1 MKVNIAVPCY
11 NEHQAITKCIEN
23 LESLEQDYYIT
34 VCNDGSS
41 DSSLQILKNKKN
53 IRILSSKVNYGLAE
67 VFNSIVHDSINQSFD
82 YLIIFDA
89 DNQYPYNEIDNLLKT
104 TINKNFDICLGSRNF
119 KNNIV
124 FSKFKNWIQIIGTKI
139 ISILLSVD
147 IKDSTTGFR
156 CYSSKALEDLFV
168 LNKFSYTIESLFIAK
183 KNKLNIGNYKLNNFY
198 LTRDSRLFK
207 NNKEYVLKT
216 LKIIFSSI
224 LLYKKSFLL
233 YIYLLTLTPGIIL
246 CSRFI
251 INYLNS
257 GGEYNG
263 NIQSLL
269 IGTSAI
275 LISTIFYSSIM
286 SLSYAKSNLREILIG
301 NLKPKHTIIN

>member
-11 NEHQAITKCIEN
+11 NEQEAISKCIN
-23 LESLEQDYYIT
+23 DLESLEKDYCIT
-34 VCNDGSS
+34 VCNDGST
-41 DSSLQILKNKKN
+41 DGSLQILKNKKN

-67 VFNSIVHDSINQSFD
+67 VFNSIVHDSVSQNFD

-89 DNQYPYNEIDNLLKT
+89 DNQYPYDEIDSLLKT
-104 TINKNFDICLGSRNF
+104 SINKKYDICLGSRNF
-119 KNNIV
+119 KKNNV
-124 FSKFKNWIQIIGTKI
+124 FTKFKNLIQIIGTKV
-139 ISILLSVD
+139 ISLLLRVD

-168 LNKFSYTIESLFIAK
+168 LNRFSYTVESLFVAK

-198 LTRDSRLFK
+198 LTRESRLFK

-216 LKIIFSSI
+216 IKILSSSI

-233 YIYLLTLTPGIIL
+233 YLYLLTLTPGVIL

-251 INYLNS
+251 LNYLNS

-269 IGTSAI
+269 IGTSTI
-275 LISTIFYSSIM
+275 LISTIFYSSVM
-286 SLSYAKSNLREILIG
+286 SLSYAKSNLREILVG
-301 NLKPKHTIIN
+301 SFKPKHTVVN